1 MPRGRAY
8 GRGRFSV
15 TPDFSV
21 FVVIALLLL
30 CTALLNSLVFKP
42 ILRVAGQ
49 RDEAVTGA
57 RELAESAAQK
67 AAAAAADYDRTLTAA
82 RSDLHRQMDEKR
94 RVALEARAGVLADTK
109 AIVERELVQ
118 ARARVAEQSTTARAA
133 LDREAGALAGA
144 IVERVLG
151 RAS

>member
-1 MPRGRAY
+1 
-8 GRGRFSV
+8 V
-15 TPDFSV
+15 TPDLSV

-30 CTALLNSLVFKP
+30 CTALLNTLVFQP
-42 ILRVAGQ
+42 ILRVAGERNQ
-49 RDEAVTGA
+49 AVTGA

-67 AAAAAADYDRTLTAA
+67 AATAAAEYERTLGGA

-94 RVALEARAGVLADTK
+94 HVALEARAKVLAETK
-109 AIVERELVQ
+109 AIVERELEQ
-118 ARARVAEQSTTARAA
+118 ARARVAEQSATARAT
-133 LDREAGALAGA
+133 LDREAGGLAGA